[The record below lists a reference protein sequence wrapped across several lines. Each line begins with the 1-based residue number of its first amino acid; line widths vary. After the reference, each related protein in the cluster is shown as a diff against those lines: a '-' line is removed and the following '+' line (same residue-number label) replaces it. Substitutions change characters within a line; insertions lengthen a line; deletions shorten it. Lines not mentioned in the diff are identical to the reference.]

1 MKSDQLQEEERKR
14 IESNFYILGMCLP
27 GIGAGLYLLIRL
39 LPSGVLSVFSVP
51 CLFHAVTGLYCPGC
65 GGTRAVQVLF
75 EGKFLLSFFYH
86 PIVPYC
92 AVLYLWFMISHTAE
106 RLSGKRL
113 PVGMRY
119 RNLYLYLA
127 LGIVVINIA
136 VKDIALTAFHLDFLK
151 LLDNAQHLI

>member
-14 IESNFYILGMCLP
+14 IESNFYILGLCLP
-27 GIGAGLYLLIRL
+27 GIGAGLYLLICL
-39 LPSGVLSVFSVP
+39 LPAGVLSVFSVP

-92 AVLYLWFMISHTAE
+92 AGV
-106 RLSGKRL
+106 
-113 PVGMRY
+113 
-119 RNLYLYLA
+119 
-127 LGIVVINIA
+127 
-136 VKDIALTAFHLDFLK
+136 
-151 LLDNAQHLI
+151 

>member
-1 MKSDQLQEEERKR
+1 
-14 IESNFYILGMCLP
+14 
-27 GIGAGLYLLIRL
+27 
-39 LPSGVLSVFSVP
+39 
-51 CLFHAVTGLYCPGC
+51 
-65 GGTRAVQVLF
+65 
-75 EGKFLLSFFYH
+75 
-86 PIVPYC
+86 
-92 AVLYLWFMISHTAE
+92 MISHTAE